1 MSTDPGT
8 MSARERA
15 AHVRRTLID
24 IAKRRQK
31 PGTGSAPFERGQ
43 APMMQWPDLTGV
55 LTGVRWAIAGAVAT
69 RQYMPE
75 RATRDLDVVVA
86 ANDATT
92 AREKMAAAGFRR
104 RADPAGDRST
114 WHACDGLP
122 VHLIELAEPWADD
135 ALTAAAANR
144 DASGAPVLALPH
156 LLLMKMLS
164 ARTLDTGDVTRML
177 GNATDDELARTRAL
191 IHEHEPDWSD
201 DLESLIA
208 LGKLETAE

>member
-1 MSTDPGT
+1 
-8 MSARERA
+8 
-15 AHVRRTLID
+15 
-24 IAKRRQK
+24 
-31 PGTGSAPFERGQ
+31 
-43 APMMQWPDLTGV
+43 MQWPDLTGV

-75 RATRDLDVVVA
+75 RATRGLDVVMA

-92 AREKMAAAGFRR
+92 AREKMQAAGYRH
-104 RADPAGDRST
+104 AGDPAGDRST

-122 VHLIELAEPWADD
+122 VDVIELRRAWTDD
-135 ALTAAAANR
+135 ALAAAANR
-144 DASGAPVLALPH
+144 DATGAPMLTLPH
-156 LLLMKMLS
+156 LVLMKMLS

-177 GNATDDELARTRAL
+177 GNATDDGLARTRAL
-191 IHEHEPDWSD
+191 IRQHEPDWAE